1 MKSNNINQH
10 RKTGTLV
17 VSLDFELFW
26 GLWDQGFDRD
36 DYQNNIIG
44 IQKNVPETLHLFNT
58 FNVHATWAVVG
69 FMYYKN
75 KQELLAEM
83 KNASS
88 IMQARMSLARY
99 IKELENIQSEDPFHF
114 APSLIR
120 LISSYP
126 HQEIATHT
134 YSHHYSLENKNT
146 HVFRED
152 LRNALN
158 ISRRNGHTISSIV
171 FPKNQ
176 INEEHLAICRENNL
190 STYRGNESSWFY
202 DISANERRKY
212 IKRALRLLDTY
223 VNISGHHTY
232 TVNRDNPLPLNVPS
246 SRQIKPYS
254 KKLRMLEPLRLKRI
268 KDGLTHAA
276 KKGEVFHIW
285 WHPHN
290 FGANFKEN
298 MHFLREVLT
307 HYADLK
313 TNYGMTSKTMNEV
326 YQEKSK
332 VFQMEASK

>member
-1 MKSNNINQH
+1 MKSNPKDYIQ
-10 RKTGTLV
+10 KTGTLV
-17 VSLDFELFW
+17 ISLDFELFW
-26 GLWDQGFDRD
+26 GLWDQGFDREG
-36 DYQNNIIG
+36 YQGHIIG
-44 IQKNVPETLHLFNT
+44 IQKAVPETLHLFKK
-58 FNVHATWAVVG
+58 FDVHATWAVVG
-69 FMYYKN
+69 FMFYRN

-88 IMQARMSLARY
+88 IMQARMSLAKY
-99 IKELENIQSEDPFHF
+99 IKELEHMQSEDPFHF

-152 LRNALN
+152 LKNALKV
-158 ISRRNGHTISSIV
+158 SRRNGHTVRSIV

-176 INEEHLAICRENNL
+176 INEEHLSICREHNI

-202 DISANERRKY
+202 EISANERSKY

-232 TVNRDNPLPLNVPS
+232 TVNRDNLLPINVPS
-246 SRQIKPYS
+246 SRQIKPYL

-276 KKGEVFHIW
+276 KNGEVFHIW

-290 FGANFKEN
+290 FGANVEEN
-298 MHFLREVLT
+298 MQSLREILA
-307 HYADLK
+307 HYADLQTK
-313 TNYGMTSKTMNEV
+313 YGMNSKTMNEV

-332 VFQMEASK
+332 VVQMEASK